1 MIRVQPSR
9 RDLRQVF
16 PPAHSRARAISAG
29 AWVLAAPIAAS
40 ASEGGLVLV
49 PEPGLLLTLIAFFV
63 VLIFPVNA
71 LLFKPLLRVLD
82 ERDARITG
90 TRAKAAKLQGN
101 AAELLAQYER
111 QVAETKEASE
121 QERRGLLEEVR
132 AEAQRE
138 TAAARSEGES
148 RIEQARREVAES
160 LDGARDI
167 LRAQSQELAREA
179 AAQVLGRAV

>member
-1 MIRVQPSR
+1 V
-9 RDLRQVF
+9 L
-16 PPAHSRARAISAG
+16 PPTRTHLFAG
-29 AWVLAAPIAAS
+29 LLVLTAPLAAS
-40 ASEGGLVLV
+40 AAEGGLVLV

-63 VLIFPVNA
+63 ALIFPVNA
-71 LLFKPLLRVLD
+71 FVFKPLLRVLD
-82 ERDARITG
+82 ERNERITG

-111 QVAETKEASE
+111 QVVETKEASE
-121 QERRGLLEEVR
+121 RDRRSLLEEVR

-138 TAAARSEGES
+138 TAAARSEAEG
-148 RIEQARREVAES
+148 RIEQARREVNES
-160 LDGARDI
+160 LDGARDS